1 MRSAEE
7 LLKSPKESKTG
18 DLLPNFAQIKGLHQ
32 QNISIASLDPTEF
45 DNLASIIAS
54 QDSKPIFE
62 GIETP
67 PASMKAFIKTY
78 FKKDLQL
85 FKDEDLKKR
94 MALVRKAVAI
104 LEREHFNSQ

>member
-1 MRSAEE
+1 
-7 LLKSPKESKTG
+7 
-18 DLLPNFAQIKGLHQ
+18 
-32 QNISIASLDPTEF
+32 
-45 DNLASIIAS
+45 
-54 QDSKPIFE
+54 
-62 GIETP
+62 
-67 PASMKAFIKTY
+67 MKAFIKTY